1 MAGKIVVSEILS
13 DATSSNTV
21 KIGSGMTL
29 DLNSQGAVTMPTG
42 SLVQMVNVNPSSSSQ
57 LTSAGGFHE
66 LTTSLRLSITPK
78 SASNVLYLSFSS
90 PFVSPNTT
98 HLHYGRFYDV
108 TNSAIV
114 NAPPTVG
121 SRDPVHWTMR
131 VDPYDAN
138 DNHMMTMATVVSASN
153 TNARTYTIHHRTEGA
168 TAQFYVSSLSSA
180 AGYTSKLLFTI
191 MEIAG

>member
-1 MAGKIVVSEILS
+1 MVSKVKV
-13 DATSSNTV
+13 DAIESTTGSGTIALNNQF
-21 KIGSGMTL
+21 SGMTA
-29 DLNSQGAVTMPTG
+29 SSMPTG
-42 SLVQMVNVNPSSSSQ
+42 SLVQMVNVNPSFSSM

-78 SASNVLYLSFSS
+78 SASNMLYLNFSV
-90 PFVSPNTT
+90 PFVSPVTT
-98 HLHYGRFYDV
+98 HLYYGRFYDV

-114 NAPPTVG
+114 NAPVTVG

-138 DNHMMTMATVVSASN
+138 DNHMMTMTTVVSASN
-153 TNARTYTIHHRTEGA
+153 TNSRTYTIHHRSEGA
-168 TAQFYVSSLSSA
+168 TAEFFVSSLSSA
-180 AGYTSKLLFTI
+180 AGHTSKPLFTI